1 LGQGSER
8 RAVTAGCR
16 LRPGALTFSTVSRAA
31 QPIEIVH
38 LAHTHFPADTR
49 VKREAYAAAATGRR
63 VAVIAL
69 RGPGER
75 SVERLGAVT
84 VIRVPGGKARGGP
97 ISYLRAYA
105 DFTLRC
111 RDLLAHHPRLAH
123 ARLVHVHTLPDV
135 LVWAARPAQRRGA
148 RVILDLHEIL
158 PEFTR
163 AKYPGLLGGVA
174 AHAARAVERWA
185 RRRAD
190 VTITVNAPIEQLLAA
205 RPIGRPEQR
214 VVIHNSADPDDFGPQ
229 RPPTARVSNRGP
241 LELVYH
247 GSLTPLYGLVVAVRG
262 VAIAGERGCA
272 VHLTLL
278 GEGPHRPALE
288 QLVGRLGL
296 VANVRFESPLPQAAL
311 PARLSRCDA
320 GVVPTRLDAM
330 TRYSLSNKLLEYV
343 HLGLPILAARLPSY
357 RHYLAEDT
365 AWYWTPGDPADFA
378 RTIEEFASAQP
389 DERLARARRA
399 QLALAGIAWPGERE
413 RLVTVYREMLAES

>member
-1 LGQGSER
+1 
-8 RAVTAGCR
+8 
-16 LRPGALTFSTVSRAA
+16 
-31 QPIEIVH
+31 
-38 LAHTHFPADTR
+38 
-49 VKREAYAAAATGRR
+49 
-63 VAVIAL
+63 
-69 RGPGER
+69 
-75 SVERLGAVT
+75 VERLGVVT
-84 VIRVPGGKARGGP
+84 VIRVPGHKARGGP
-97 ISYLRAYA
+97 ISYLREYA
-105 DFTLRC
+105 GFTLRC
-111 RDLLAHHPRLAH
+111 RDLLARHPRLAH

-135 LVWAARPAQRRGA
+135 LVWAAHPAQRRGA
-148 RVILDLHEIL
+148 RVILDLHEIF

-174 AHAARAVERWA
+174 ARAARAVERWA

-190 VTITVNAPIEQLLAA
+190 VTITVNAGIEQLLGA
-205 RPIGRPEQR
+205 RPIGRPERR
-214 VVIHNSADPDDFGPQ
+214 VVIHNSADPGDFGLE
-229 RPPTARVSNRGP
+229 RPPATRTRGAGA

-247 GSLTPLYGLVVAVRG
+247 GSLTPLYGLDVAVRG
-262 VAIAGERGCA
+262 VAIAVERGRA
-272 VHLTLL
+272 IRLTIL

-288 QLVGRLGL
+288 QLVGRLR
-296 VANVRFESPLPQAAL
+296 VTANVRFEPPLPQPAL

-378 RTIEEFASAQP
+378 RAIGELASAP
-389 DERLARARRA
+389 PGEPLARARRA

-413 RLVTVYREMLAES
+413 RLIAVYREMLPES